1 MTCYTGTTGALEF
14 TVDGGSAEKVAELT
28 SWSITHTQE
37 TLDNTVMGNSY
48 RSFCGGLKS
57 WEGSCEVIWTSEQ
70 DSAHSVDEVFA
81 IGSTGSITAYWDD
94 NATPANDLKASGNC
108 IITSIEYGVTTGEL
122 ATATVN
128 FQGTGAL
135 TIDATTAA

>member
-14 TVDGGSAEKVAELT
+14 TASGGSAEKVAELT

-57 WEGSCEVIWTSEQ
+57 WEGSAEVIWTSEE
-70 DSAHSVDEVFA
+70 DSAHSVDEVFT
-81 IGSTGSITAYWDD
+81 IGATGSITAYWDD

-108 IITSIEYGVTTGEL
+108 IITSIEYSTTTGEL

-135 TIDATTAA
+135 TIDATTAS

>member
-14 TVDGGSAEKVAELT
+14 TADGGSAEKVAELT
-28 SWSITHTQE
+28 SWTITHTQE

-57 WEGSCEVIWTSEQ
+57 WEGSAEVIWTSEQ

-81 IGSTGSITAYWDD
+81 IGATGSITAYWDD

-108 IITSIEYGVTTGEL
+108 IITSIEYGTTVGEL